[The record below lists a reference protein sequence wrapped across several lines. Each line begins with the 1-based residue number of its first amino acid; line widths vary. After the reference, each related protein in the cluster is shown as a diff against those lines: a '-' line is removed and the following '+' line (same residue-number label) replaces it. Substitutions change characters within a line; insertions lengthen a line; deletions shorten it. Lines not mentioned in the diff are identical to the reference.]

1 MNFKLLWLEIL
12 MLKKLMNLI
21 WRAGVQEFKEPKHQL
36 MTEDEFSK
44 KSFIGEEEEYDDMS
58 NLIEQFGE
66 NQEFEE
72 VNEVFESLEEMQKK
86 K

>member
-1 MNFKLLWLEIL
+1 
-12 MLKKLMNLI
+12 MLKKLLNLI
-21 WRAGVQEFKEPKHQL
+21 WRGGVQEFKEPKHQL

-44 KSFIGEEEEYDDMS
+44 KSLIGEEEEYNDMS

-86 K
+86 KWKLCI

>member
-1 MNFKLLWLEIL
+1 
-12 MLKKLMNLI
+12 MLKKLVNLI
-21 WRAGVQEFKEPKHQL
+21 WRGGVQEFKEPKHQL

-44 KSFIGEEEEYDDMS
+44 KSLIGEEEEYDDMS

-86 K
+86 KSKLCN